1 MIRSTTTYLT
11 IIGLSLIFLVQSS
24 FGQMVTLPPSGD
36 NQKSE
41 VTQYL
46 GSLAK
51 VTIKYSSPDVT
62 SPSGED
68 RTGQIWGQLVP
79 YGMNNLGFGTATE
92 SPWRAGANEN
102 TTITFSHNMLV
113 EGKPVDAGTY
123 GLHMIVEENEPWTLI
138 LSKNTS
144 AWGSYF
150 YDEKD
155 DALRVQIQPEESD
168 FHEWLTYEFIDRQA
182 DQTTAALMW
191 ENKKVP
197 FTIKVPN
204 VTALYLDN
212 MQQELQSTAGFS
224 WQGWNQA
231 ANFALQNDTLLDQAL
246 VWAENAVSMPYIGQ
260 ENFSTLQTKGQ
271 ILDKLGRTEEA
282 EKTLMQ
288 AIDHPTASPTQIHS
302 YGRQLLTQGKQD
314 KALEVF
320 KLNAERHPDTW
331 PVNVGLARGYSAVGD
346 FKKALKYAKM
356 AHEQAPDPL
365 NKDNLQ
371 AAIQILEQGED
382 FNQSN

>member
-1 MIRSTTTYLT
+1 MIRNTTLLGITYLCV
-11 IIGLSLIFLVQSS
+11 SLFFQTATA
-24 FGQMVTLPPSGD
+24 QMITLPPSGD

-41 VTQYL
+41 VTQHM

-51 VTIKYSSPDVT
+51 VTINYSSPDVT

-102 TTITFSHNMLV
+102 TTITFSHDMLI
-113 EGKPVDAGTY
+113 EGKPIAAGTY
-123 GLHMIVEENEPWTLI
+123 GLHMIVEENETWTLI

-155 DALRVQIQPEESD
+155 DALRVKVQPEEAEY
-168 FHEWLTYEFIDRQA
+168 HEWLSYEFIDRQP
-182 DQTTAALMW
+182 DQTTAALVW

-204 VTALYLDN
+204 MTALYLNN
-212 MQQELQSTAGFS
+212 MQEELQSTAGFS

-246 VWAENAVSMPYIGQ
+246 TWAESAISAPFIGQ
-260 ENFSTLQTKGQ
+260 ENFSTLQTKGS
-271 ILDKLGRTEEA
+271 ILNKLDRTEEA
-282 EKTLMQ
+282 EETLMQ
-288 AIDHPTASPTQIHS
+288 AVNHPTASPTQIHG

-320 KLNAERHPDTW
+320 KLNAERYPDTW
-331 PVNVGLARGYSAVGD
+331 PVNVGLARGYSAVGEY
-346 FKKALKYAKM
+346 KKALRYAKM
-356 AHEQAPDPL
+356 AHEEAPDTL

-371 AAIQILEQGED
+371 AAIEVLEKGED

>member
-1 MIRSTTTYLT
+1 MNWNIYLLAA
-11 IIGLSLIFLVQSS
+11 ICLFSSSIFAQSI
-24 FGQMVTLPPSGD
+24 TLPPSGN

-41 VTQYL
+41 VTQYI

-51 VTIKYSSPDVT
+51 VTIAYSSPDVT
-62 SPSGED
+62 APNGDD

-79 YGMNNLGFGTATE
+79 YGLNNLGFGPATE
-92 SPWRAGANEN
+92 APWRAGANEN
-102 TTITFSHNMLV
+102 TTITFSHDMLV
-113 EGKPVDAGTY
+113 EGKPIAAGTY

-150 YDEKD
+150 YDEKY
-155 DALRVQIQPEESD
+155 DALRAEVQPEESG
-168 FHEWLTYEFIDRQA
+168 FHEWLTYEFTDRQS
-182 DQTTAALMW
+182 DQATVALMW

-197 FTIKVPN
+197 FTIEVPN
-204 VTALYLDN
+204 ATALYLDN

-231 ANFALQNDTLLDQAL
+231 ANFALQNDTLLEGAL
-246 VWAENAVSMPYIGQ
+246 TWAETSISAPFVGQ
-260 ENFSTLQTKGQ
+260 ENFNTLQTKGR
-271 ILDKLGRTEEA
+271 ILGKLGRSEEA
-282 EKTLMQ
+282 ETTLIQ
-288 AIDHPTASPTQIHS
+288 AINHPTASPLQIHS
-302 YGRQLLTQGKQD
+302 YGRQLLTQGETK

-320 KLNAERHPDTW
+320 KLNAEKHPNTW

-346 FKKALKYAKM
+346 YKKALKHAKI
-356 AHEQAPDPL
+356 AHEEAPDTL

-371 AAIQILEQGED
+371 VAIEVLEKGED

>member
-1 MIRSTTTYLT
+1 MSRNYCLPLLIC
-11 IIGLSLIFLVQSS
+11 LIFISTATFAQLI
-24 FGQMVTLPPSGD
+24 TLPPSGD

-51 VTIKYSSPDVT
+51 VTINYSSPDVT
-62 SPSGED
+62 SPSGDD
-68 RTGQIWGQLVP
+68 RTGQIWGQVVP
-79 YGMNNLGFGTATE
+79 YGLNNLGFGTATE
-92 SPWRAGANEN
+92 APWRAGANEN
-102 TTITFSHNMLV
+102 TTITFSHDMLV
-113 EGKPVDAGTY
+113 EGKPIEAGTY
-123 GLHMIVEENEPWTLI
+123 GLHMIVKESEPWTLI

-155 DALRVQIQPEESD
+155 DALRAEVQPEEGE
-168 FHEWLTYEFIDRQA
+168 FHEWLTYEFTERQPDRA
-182 DQTTAALMW
+182 TAALMW

-197 FTIKVPN
+197 FTIAVPDI
-204 VTALYLDN
+204 TALYLDN

-246 VWAENAVSMPYIGQ
+246 TWAENAVSMPFIGQ
-260 ENFSTLQTKGQ
+260 ENFNTLQTKGQ
-271 ILDKLGRTEEA
+271 ILDRLNRTEEA
-282 EKTLMQ
+282 ETTLLQ
-288 AIDHPTASPTQIHS
+288 AVNHPTAGPGQIHS
-302 YGRQLLTQGKQD
+302 YGRQLLNQGEQD

-320 KLNAERHPDTW
+320 RLNAEKHPDTW
-331 PVNVGLARGYSAVGD
+331 PVNVGLARGYSAVGEY
-346 FKKALKYAKM
+346 KKALKYAKM
-356 AHEQAPDPL
+356 AHEKAPDSL

-371 AAIQILEQGED
+371 AAIEVLEQGKD